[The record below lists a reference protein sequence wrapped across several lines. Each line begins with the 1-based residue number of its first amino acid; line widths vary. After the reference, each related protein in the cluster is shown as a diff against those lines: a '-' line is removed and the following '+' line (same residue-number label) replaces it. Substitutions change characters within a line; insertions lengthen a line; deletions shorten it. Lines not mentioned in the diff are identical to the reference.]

1 MDWSNTLSI
10 SHLFYTHDIVVLG
23 PANEQIIVHIPSL
36 REQLDE
42 SFYVRFLQLFNEES
56 MVLWTKL
63 LPDSDKG
70 QILQALMTD
79 PRLTNLQEFSV
90 LSKLLHE
97 KMPTLLPRFEIR
109 ERQLYSEKTL
119 LTGDAID
126 EVLFVLSTGIGKKVE
141 RPQHFGPDE
150 EAARKFYERAKAA
163 QAKSAKLRAEH
174 SSTNNDGL
182 MDMFVMI
189 SINFPYTFEQM
200 YDMTLAQ
207 LHYLQRMSSQIMSY
221 NYNMMAYT
229 AGNLKKAPNFFLK

>member
-1 MDWSNTLSI
+1 MEWSNTFSI
-10 SHLFYTHDIVVLG
+10 SHLYYTHDIMIFG
-23 PANEQIIVHIPSL
+23 PAGEQVVVHIPSL

-42 SFYVRFLQLFNEES
+42 SFYSRFLQLFDDES
-56 MVLWTKL
+56 LNIWTKL
-63 LPDSDKG
+63 LPDLDKG

-79 PRLTNLQEFSV
+79 PRLTNLQEFSA
-90 LSKLLHE
+90 LSQLLHE
-97 KMPTLLPRFEIR
+97 KMPTLLPHFEIR
-109 ERQLYSEKTL
+109 DRQLYSGNTP
-119 LTGDAID
+119 LTGDAVD
-126 EVLFVLSTGIGKKVE
+126 EVIFVLSMGMGKKVE

-163 QAKSAKLRAEH
+163 QARAAKIRAENSKGDH
-174 SSTNNDGL
+174 DGL

-221 NYNMMAYT
+221 EHNMMAYT
-229 AGNLKKAPNFFLK
+229 AGNLKKAPKFFLK